1 MDVPDAEMNFAPRI
15 KFGYQTSAAKC
26 KQNLRSEMET
36 RLLGLKSE
44 VRVGLIALPSPQSI
58 R

>member
-15 KFGYQTSAAKC
+15 RIGYQTSAAKC
-26 KQNLRSEMET
+26 KQNLRSEIRQDS
-36 RLLGLKSE
+36 RLESE
-44 VRVGLIALPSPQSI
+44 VRVGSHVPSPQSI